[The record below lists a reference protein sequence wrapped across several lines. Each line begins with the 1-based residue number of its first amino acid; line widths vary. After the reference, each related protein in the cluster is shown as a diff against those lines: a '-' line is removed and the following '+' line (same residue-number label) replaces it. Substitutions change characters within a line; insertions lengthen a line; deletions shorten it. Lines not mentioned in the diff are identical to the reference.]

1 MPGLLSK
8 LSDISSKKPIEP
20 REIFMSLPQKN
31 KHYEYPRD
39 VQSEVWKKWFPIRD
53 HKNCIIKMNTGS
65 GKTVVGLIILQSCL
79 NEGKGPA
86 AYVVPDNY
94 LVSQVCAEAEKLGIK
109 VTDNR
114 DEYLYSEC
122 KSILVMPIQALV
134 NGKSVF
140 GMRPSGNYPLGSVL
154 IDDVHACLD
163 TITAQFSLKI
173 PASHDLYKKIVAI
186 FSSRWKEYNP
196 TSYTNIVEMK
206 DPTKNMLIP
215 FWMWQASASDVF
227 CTLSMCN
234 DDQEENKD
242 IFFSLPLLE
251 DNLKTCNCIITSSF
265 IEITPAGIAI
275 SKIKQFEEAKRRI
288 FMSATLSDDSVF
300 ISSIGLHENDIQN
313 VISPDDANDLGDR
326 LILFPRHLNNKI
338 TNEDIRDKIITLSEK
353 YNIVVIVPSRE
364 RARFWD
370 EAGQRTVTKENIK
383 NAVFALK
390 DRHIGVTVFVN
401 RYDGIDLPD
410 DACRMLVIDG
420 LPPLNSE
427 YDKYVQSVDAS
438 SSILLREQIQ
448 RIEQGIGRGVRS
460 NSDSCCIVL
469 MGDNLADVLVR
480 NKGTHYFSSAT
491 MAQYTL
497 SKELWDLLKE
507 EKNDPTVDDVFE
519 LAEYSLNRNL
529 DWIQQCKERLSRVS
543 YECKPKYDK
552 ISVALRKAFEFSCLQ
567 MWTEAADEITK
578 ILNTGT
584 DISESTKGYLLQIKA
599 GYVNFINQAQAQEI
613 LLKAR
618 TLNAGVLSPI
628 VGIQH
633 NKLINNIE
641 QARAICEYAEKF
653 VQDTN
658 GYILHLN
665 SLLSKL
671 VFSPRANDFET
682 ALAEFGKM
690 LGFLST
696 RPDIETHGAG
706 PDNLW
711 AVGNGLYYVIEC
723 KSGSVSNTIAKNYCN
738 QLGGSVRWFRSEY
751 GQDYT
756 CKPIIVHNSSE
767 IDDKATPVPDMRI
780 MTDTCIEKLKKQ
792 VTDFA
797 VAVVQNG
804 NWLNEEKIGQLLEL
818 YHLRGEKIWKEYTV
832 DYKK

>member
-8 LSDISSKKPIEP
+8 LSGISSKKPIEP
-20 REIFMSLPQKN
+20 REIFMSLPQKD

-39 VQSEVWKKWFPIRD
+39 VQSEVWKKWFSVRD

-65 GKTVVGLIILQSCL
+65 GKTVVGLTILQSCL

-109 VTDNR
+109 VTTDR

-134 NGKSVF
+134 NGRSVF

-163 TITAQFSLKI
+163 TITSQFSLKI
-173 PASHDLYKKIVAI
+173 PVSHGLYKKIIDI
-186 FSSRWKEYNP
+186 FSKRWKEYNL
-196 TSYTNIVEMK
+196 TSYTNIVEMG
-206 DPTKNMLIP
+206 DPAKSALIP
-215 FWMWQASASDVF
+215 FWMWQASVNDIF
-227 CTLSMCN
+227 RTLSAYN
-234 DDQEENKD
+234 DDNTENKD

-251 DNLKTCNCIITSSF
+251 DNLPTCNCIITSNS
-265 IEITPAGIAI
+265 IEITPLGIAI
-275 SKIKQFEEAKRRI
+275 SKIKQFEKAERRI

-313 VISPDDANDLGDR
+313 IISPDDANDLGDR
-326 LILFPRHLNNKI
+326 LILFPRHLNSKI
-338 TNEDIRDKIITLSEK
+338 TNENIRDKITSISTK
-353 YNIVVIVPSRE
+353 YNVVVIVPSRE

-370 EAGQRTVTKENIK
+370 ETGQYTVTKENIK
-383 NAVFALK
+383 STVSALK
-390 DRHIGVTVFVN
+390 DRHIGLAVFVN

-438 SSILLREQIQ
+438 SSILLREQVQ
-448 RIEQGIGRGVRS
+448 RIEQGMGRGVRA

-480 NKGTHYFSSAT
+480 NKGIHYFSSAT

-497 SKELWDLLKE
+497 SKELWDLLKQ
-507 EKNDPTVDDVFE
+507 EKPDPTVDDVFD
-519 LAEYSLNRNL
+519 LAEYSLNRDL
-529 DWIQQCKERLSRVS
+529 EWIQKSKERLSTIN
-543 YECKPKYDK
+543 YECKPRFDK
-552 ISVALRKAFEFSCLQ
+552 ISVALRNAFEFSYSQ
-567 MWTEAADEITK
+567 QWREAAEEITK
-578 ILNTGT
+578 ILNTNIN
-584 DISESTKGYLLQIKA
+584 ISESTKGYLLQVKA
-599 GYVNFINQAQAQEI
+599 GYVNFIDHAQAQQI
-613 LLKAR
+613 LLNAH

-628 VGIQH
+628 EGIQH
-633 NKLINNIE
+633 NKLINQKN
-641 QARAICEYAEKF
+641 QAQAICEYAKKF
-653 VQDTN
+653 AQDPN
-658 GYILHLN
+658 GYIIHLN
-665 SLLSKL
+665 ALSARL
-671 VFSPRANDFET
+671 VFSPKANDFES
-682 ALAEFGKM
+682 ALAEFGKL

-696 RPDIETHGAG
+696 RPDKETHGAG

-711 AVGNGLYYVIEC
+711 AVEDGLYFVIEC
-723 KSGSVSNTIAKNYCN
+723 KSGADSNIISKDYCN
-738 QLGGSVRWFRSEY
+738 QLGGSVRWFTSTY
-751 GQDYT
+751 GKGYT
-756 CKPIIVHNSSE
+756 CKPIMVHKSST
-767 IDDKATPVPDMRI
+767 IDDVATPVPDMQI
-780 MTDTCIEKLKKQ
+780 MTEICIEKLKKQ

-797 VAVVQNG
+797 VAMVQNE
-804 NWLNEEKIGQLLEL
+804 NWLNEGKTDELLEL
-818 YHLRGEKIWKEYTV
+818 YHLRGKEICKEYTIK
-832 DYKK
+832 YKK